1 MGDDC
6 ASCGYPARAARL
18 EREAAQLRERIR
30 QLQEQIRKLL
40 EYIKKLEEIIKRLK
54 RLLALIRAYCQNV
67 QAEADLSLHP
77 HQPRGTWA
85 FFKAKKEVAEAILEF
100 LSQCGM

>member
-6 ASCGYPARAARL
+6 ASCGYAARAARL
-18 EREAAQLRERIR
+18 EQEAAQLRERIQ

-40 EYIKKLEEIIKRLK
+40 EYMKKLEEIIKRLK

-67 QAEADLSLHP
+67 QAEADHALHP